1 MKKFGFVLFMLAM
14 ALMLTGS
21 ALAQNAGDN
30 SVYFVS
36 YYSNANTAGA
46 PDGVVRA
53 INDGDQATTASEGIE
68 NGPLWATF
76 YIFDDSEE
84 LQSCCACL
92 VTSDGIVSES
102 VNKQL
107 TNNEFTGRAEIMDA
121 PGVGGLGGTY
131 GGNPLAC
138 AAALAVIETLERDNL
153 PARAEQIGGRFDA
166 RARAW
171 KKRWPLIGDVRGLGA
186 MRALELVRP
195 GATREPA
202 KEETD
207 KVLQHCHGHGLILV
221 SAGSYGNVIRLL
233 MPLIITDAQFDEGLD
248 VLEGALMH
256 VAESVEAAPRH
267 A

>member
-53 INDGDQATTASEGIE
+53 IYDGDQATTASEGIE

-107 TNNEFTGRAEIMDA
+107 TNNEFTGRAEITRGVIKVVSSTTNDPTNPVAA
-121 PGVGGLGGTY
+121 PGLRVWGTHIQATTNIPEKGPFFVTETKFADSNLGKVEL
-131 GGNPLAC
+131 GNL
-138 AAALAVIETLERDNL
+138 
-153 PARAEQIGGRFDA
+153 
-166 RARAW
+166 
-171 KKRWPLIGDVRGLGA
+171 
-186 MRALELVRP
+186 
-195 GATREPA
+195 
-202 KEETD
+202 
-207 KVLQHCHGHGLILV
+207 
-221 SAGSYGNVIRLL
+221 
-233 MPLIITDAQFDEGLD
+233 
-248 VLEGALMH
+248 
-256 VAESVEAAPRH
+256 AESCSFGLTLGSGYGLCGCTPEDH
-267 A
+267 DF

>member
-1 MKKFGFVLFMLAM
+1 MKKLGFVLFMLAM

-107 TNNEFTGRAEIMDA
+107 TNNEFTGRAEITRGVIKVVSSTTNDPTNPVAA
-121 PGVGGLGGTY
+121 PGLRVWGTHIQATTNIPEKGPFFVTETKFADSNLGKVEL
-131 GGNPLAC
+131 GNL
-138 AAALAVIETLERDNL
+138 
-153 PARAEQIGGRFDA
+153 
-166 RARAW
+166 
-171 KKRWPLIGDVRGLGA
+171 
-186 MRALELVRP
+186 
-195 GATREPA
+195 
-202 KEETD
+202 
-207 KVLQHCHGHGLILV
+207 
-221 SAGSYGNVIRLL
+221 
-233 MPLIITDAQFDEGLD
+233 
-248 VLEGALMH
+248 
-256 VAESVEAAPRH
+256 AESCSFGLTLGSGYGLCGCTPEDH
-267 A
+267 DF